1 MVGTL
6 GQPPRSG
13 DLGPGRLVLLGLAVS
28 MVSFAGFR
36 MATDTKPERPQ
47 GAQTET
53 LFSASVPSPIP
64 SILFPSLSSSDPVNS
79 QTRTT
84 AVSAPEPAAVPAPPV
99 HQVSSLSVP
108 PPVEAVG
115 SLSDIPEF
123 RDIEHRFAAGET
135 FAEVLARNGVSN
147 TNASAWIKAASRIYA
162 LSQIR
167 DGQVLS
173 MRVDVASADL
183 VSMKMDIDI
192 ATYLVARRKD
202 GAVVAD
208 RESVEFG
215 RVRRVVEGVIESSFY
230 ASAARADVPDETIAE
245 VAEVLG
251 WDLDFEK
258 LQPGAKF
265 NIQFEELRNP
275 DGAGT
280 IPGQLLSVRIVE
292 PGGEKHEGI
301 WFQQAGEKSG
311 NYYTSKGQ
319 ALGRTFLRFPVSFTR
334 ISSGFTTS
342 RVHPILNRA
351 RPHFGVDL
359 AAPTG
364 TPVHAVADGKIEM
377 AAWHGGNGRWV
388 QIRHDDVYESGYGHL
403 SRIANGIRP
412 GVTVQKGQV
421 IGYVGSTGLSTGPHL
436 HFAMYKNEQ
445 YIDPLGVAAP
455 RASMLSATSAI
466 RFKDVVRK
474 VDAAYA
480 AAERAGGNLVLAASA
495 SSTTAP
501 TAID

>member
-6 GQPPRSG
+6 GQPPRGG

-36 MATDTKPERPQ
+36 VATDTKPQRASQSE
-47 GAQTET
+47 G
-53 LFSASVPSPIP
+53 LVSASIPSPIP
-64 SILFPSLSSSDPVNS
+64 SILFPRLSSSDPANS
-79 QTRTT
+79 QTRN
-84 AVSAPEPAAVPAPPV
+84 SPIPPAAPTPAANE
-99 HQVSSLSVP
+99 VSSLSVP
-108 PPVEAVG
+108 PPLEAAG
-115 SLSDIPEF
+115 ALSDVPEF
-123 RDIEHRFAAGET
+123 RDVEHRFVAGET
-135 FAEVLARNGVSN
+135 FAEVLGENGVSN
-147 TNASAWIKAASRIYA
+147 NNAAAWIKAASRIYA

-167 DGQVLS
+167 EGQNLA
-173 MRVDVASADL
+173 MRVDVATSDL

-202 GAVVAD
+202 GVVVAD

-215 RVRRVVEGVIESSFY
+215 RVRRVVEGTIESSFY

-251 WDLDFEK
+251 WDLEFEK
-258 LQPGAKF
+258 LQPGARF

-292 PGGEKHEGI
+292 ASGKKHEGI
-301 WFQQAGEKSG
+301 WFQQPGEKTG

-319 ALGRTFLRFPVSFTR
+319 ALGREYLRFPVSFTR
-334 ISSGFTTS
+334 ISSGFSHS
-342 RVHPILNRA
+342 RLHPVLNRS
-351 RPHFGVDL
+351 RPHYGVDF

-364 TPVHAVADGKIEM
+364 TPVHAIMDGKVEM
-377 AAWHGGNGRWV
+377 ASWHGGNGRWV
-388 QIRHDDVYESGYGHL
+388 QIRHDDTFESGYGHL
-403 SRIANGIRP
+403 SRIATGIRP
-412 GVTVQKGQV
+412 GVTVRKGEV

-436 HFAMYKNEQ
+436 HFAMYKNDK
-445 YIDPLGVAAP
+445 YIDPLGMAAP
-455 RASMLSATSAI
+455 RARMLSATSLR
-466 RFKDVVRK
+466 RFGDVVRK

-495 SSTTAP
+495 NSSSTTV
-501 TAID
+501 D